1 MSSKDNIIIITIS
14 YIVITELTELK
25 ISCAL
30 VLMISYIANQCPHLY
45 YIVQHTTTSIR
56 SEQSTYRLMDKWIN
70 R

>member
-45 YIVQHTTTSIR
+45 YIVQHMTTSIG
-56 SEQSTYRLMDKWIN
+56 SK
-70 R
+70 

>member
-14 YIVITELTELK
+14 YIVMTELTELK

-45 YIVQHTTTSIR
+45 YIVQHTTTSIG
-56 SEQSTYRLMDKWIN
+56 SK
-70 R
+70 